1 MHEETVDVQAR
12 KDIAVLQIQNVNLQ
26 AGLDKINKT
35 LDHIFTAL
43 LVTIAGAAGTAVFN
57 LAFHI
62 GK

>member
-1 MHEETVDVQAR
+1 MTDELVDTQAR
-12 KDIAVLQIQNVNLQ
+12 KDIAILQIQNINMQ
-26 AGLDKINKT
+26 AGLDKISKT
-35 LDHIFTAL
+35 LDHIFTAF